1 MIDPIQAA
9 KQKIQLNS
17 TLQKATDTKNKLES
31 VGQQGSGEW
40 NRANAV
46 AGSAQ
51 EQLNNLADPDAAINA
66 AKDLLPVKE
75 LPIQPDPEL
84 IKKEAEARAQEY
96 RSQAEELIQQ
106 KKEEEINKLK
116 RRLEQAAGPF
126 ISAFG
131 LFPKLDILNA
141 KFLAY
146 IAYVEAKQ
154 KIRDLKQKA
163 SKENLKKSKEAF
175 TFPMKPP
182 VKLELGQLPQV
193 PQIPKIPEIPKIT
206 LPNLPTLP

>member
-9 KQKIQLNS
+9 KQKTQLNS
-17 TLQKATDTKNKLES
+17 TLQKAGDAKNKLEAT
-31 VGQQGSGEW
+31 GQQGTSAW

-116 RRLEQAAGPF
+116 QRVEQAAGPL
-126 ISAFG
+126 ALAVG
-131 LFPKLDILNA
+131 LFLSLPIIDP

-154 KIRDLKQKA
+154 KIRELKQKA

-206 LPNLPTLP
+206 LPSLPKLP

>member
-9 KQKIQLNS
+9 KQRVQLNS
-17 TLQKATDTKNKLES
+17 TLQTATDTKNRLES
-31 VGQQGSGEW
+31 EGQQGTDEW

-51 EQLNNLADPDAAINA
+51 EQLNNLSDPDAAINA

-84 IKKEAEARAQEY
+84 IKKEAMAQAQQY
-96 RSQAEELIQQ
+96 RSQAEELVQQ
-106 KKEEEINKLK
+106 KKEEEVNKLK
-116 RRLEQAAGPF
+116 QRVERVAGPL
-126 ISAFG
+126 APAVG
-131 LFPKLDILNA
+131 LFLKLPITDA

-146 IAYVEAKQ
+146 TAYVEAKQ
-154 KIRDLKQKA
+154 KIRELKQKA

-182 VKLELGQLPQV
+182 VKPELGQLPQV
-193 PQIPKIPEIPKIT
+193 PQLPKIPEIPTI
-206 LPNLPTLP
+206 NLPILP

>member
-31 VGQQGSGEW
+31 VGQQDTSEW
-40 NRANAV
+40 TRANAV
-46 AGSAQ
+46 AKSAQ

-84 IKKEAEARAQEY
+84 IKKEAEAEAQKY
-96 RSQAEELIQQ
+96 KSQAEELIQQ
-106 KKEEEINKLK
+106 KKEEEIDKLK
-116 RRLEQAAGPF
+116 QRVEQAAGPL
-126 ISAFG
+126 APAVG
-131 LFPKLDILNA
+131 LFLKLPIADA

-146 IAYVEAKQ
+146 TAYVEAKQ
-154 KIRDLKQKA
+154 KIRELKQKA

-182 VKLELGQLPQV
+182 VKLELAQLPQV

-206 LPNLPTLP
+206 LPNLPILP